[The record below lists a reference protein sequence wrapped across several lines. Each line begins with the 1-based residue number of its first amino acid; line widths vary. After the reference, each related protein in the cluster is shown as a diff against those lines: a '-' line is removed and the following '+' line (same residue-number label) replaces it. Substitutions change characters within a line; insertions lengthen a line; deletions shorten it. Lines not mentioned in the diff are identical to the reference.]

1 MTIPVLYFH
10 GFASSPGSA
19 KVGLLRERLEPE
31 GFRFTVPD
39 MNVPSFEKL
48 DWEAMVGHAVREGER
63 IAPRLIVGSSL
74 GSLLTLEVVRHG
86 IHAPIVMIA
95 PALGVAQ
102 RWSERIPEEDPVRV
116 YNHAVDR
123 EVPIHRRFFEQMAE
137 LEIDRDPPP
146 VPVTALMGTRDES
159 IPFELVKE
167 RWESWEESGLVEGSK
182 LIEIPGG
189 DHGLTGHVERI
200 AEAMRRSGGGERRE
214 ARD

>member
-39 MNVPSFEKL
+39 MNVPSFETL
-48 DWEAMVGHAVREGER
+48 DWEAMVEHAVREGER
-63 IAPRLIVGSSL
+63 ISPRLIAGSSL
-74 GSLLTLEVVRHG
+74 GSLMTLEVVRRG
-86 IHAPIVMIA
+86 ISAPIVMIA

-102 RWSERIPEEDPVRV
+102 RWSETLPDEDPVRV
-116 YNHAVDR
+116 YNHARDA
-123 EVPIHRRFFEQMAE
+123 EVAIHRRFFEQMAE

-146 VPVTALMGTRDES
+146 VPVTALMGTEDES

-167 RWESWEESGLVEGSK
+167 RWEAWERSGLVTGSR

-189 DHGLTGHVERI
+189 DHGLTGHVDRI
-200 AEAMRRSGGGERRE
+200 AEVMRRSIGG
-214 ARD
+214 